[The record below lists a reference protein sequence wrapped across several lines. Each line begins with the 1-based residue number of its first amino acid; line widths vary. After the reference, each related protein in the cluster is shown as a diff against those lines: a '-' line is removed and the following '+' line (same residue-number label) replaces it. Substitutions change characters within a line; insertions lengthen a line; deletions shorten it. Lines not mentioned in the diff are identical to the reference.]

1 MDAQNKKGNMMVGL
15 EIIASIQPEQRQ
27 EFLQTIDMFRC
38 QLDEDKARVSCSIFE
53 TVGTPNQFLWVEKWA
68 EKGPLD
74 DYLETGRFKALMGAI
89 QVLGELN
96 SLQISR
102 IEEMNDRPG

>member
-1 MDAQNKKGNMMVGL
+1 MMVGL

-74 DYLETGRFKALMGAI
+74 DYLETGRFKALLGAI
-89 QVLGELN
+89 QVLGKLN
-96 SLQISR
+96 SIHISVLKPLK
-102 IEEMNDRPG
+102 NLPG